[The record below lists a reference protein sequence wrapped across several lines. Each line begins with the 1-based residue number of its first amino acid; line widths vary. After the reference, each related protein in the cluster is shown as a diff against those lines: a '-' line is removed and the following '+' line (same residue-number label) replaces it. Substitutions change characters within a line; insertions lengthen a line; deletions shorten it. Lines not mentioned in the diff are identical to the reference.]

1 MAAPSGDGEKR
12 CGAERRDTRFL
23 HIALLRDAGI
33 KSVCTNHAAVASFV
47 HSPTQLVEI
56 GAAYVLLS
64 AFLAR
69 LLLRSI
75 GVPSIVTLMACG
87 LIAGPSGFGFFRLNL
102 TEPSTRALLSLA
114 VVVVLF
120 EATLRMDLR
129 HVPKRVLAALAIV
142 GPAFV
147 LLLLPPVERALGI
160 RPVVAI
166 MVAAVCVVTGPTVT
180 GPLLARLRV
189 RTGLSHLL
197 ETEGLALDALG
208 VIVAAAI
215 FTSLTSGHERGID
228 MVWHTASRVGLGLTI
243 GIAIGYF
250 GRRTVAFTARWPSDV
265 SKAYILLL
273 GFAAYATAEYAAHE
287 SGLTAVVACGLVI
300 DFNALAHERLVRTFK
315 EDLSMLALSTVFVL
329 LASQIDV
336 ATMRG
341 LVVPGCIVVA
351 VLILMRVLTVLL
363 STMRSSYSWRERIFM
378 MTVFPR
384 GIVAVSLA
392 TYYATQFPA
401 WTIPG
406 GDRVAGLLFLVIVLT
421 VVVSTVAAI
430 VATRVFALQMPAVMI
445 VGISSKS
452 IEAARELTQSGH
464 RVVLVDDEA
473 RRISFGR
480 AHDLDA
486 VYADT
491 PARVTQLARERSA
504 HSVVLGRAH
513 RWARLRASAL
523 PPGVRAY
530 ALEGEERPGFTKLA
544 PNAEGAFTV
553 SEPR

>member
-1 MAAPSGDGEKR
+1 MA
-12 CGAERRDTRFL
+12 T
-23 HIALLRDAGI
+23 
-33 KSVCTNHAAVASFV
+33 FV

-87 LIAGPSGFGFFRLNL
+87 LVAGPSGFGLFQLNL

-114 VVVVLF
+114 VVIVLF

-129 HVPKRVLAALAIV
+129 RVPKTVLIVLAIL
-142 GPAFV
+142 GPALV
-147 LLLLPPVERALGI
+147 LLLLPPIERALDI
-160 RPVVAI
+160 KPVVAI

-208 VIVAAAI
+208 VIIAAAI
-215 FTSLTSGHERGID
+215 FTSLTSGHEGGLETA
-228 MVWHTASRVGLGLTI
+228 WHTVSRIGLGLII
-243 GIAIGYF
+243 GLAIGYF
-250 GRRTVAFTARWPSDV
+250 GRRTFAFAARWPSDI
-265 SKAYILLL
+265 SKVYVLLL
-273 GFAAYATAEYAAHE
+273 GFAAYAIAEYAAHE
-287 SGLTAVVACGLVI
+287 SGLTAVVACGLMI
-300 DFNALAHERLVRTFK
+300 DYSVLPHERLVRTFK

-329 LASQIDV
+329 LASQIDI
-336 ATMRG
+336 ATMLG
-341 LVVPGCIVVA
+341 LLRPGLAIVG
-351 VLILMRVLTVLL
+351 VLIGLRVLTVLVA
-363 STMRSSYSWRERIFM
+363 TARSPYSWRERIFM

-406 GDRVAGLLFLVIVLT
+406 GDQVAGLLFLVIVVT
-421 VVVSTVAAI
+421 VAVSTVAAI
-430 VATRVFALQMPAVMI
+430 VATRVFDLQMPAVVI

-452 IEAARELTQSGH
+452 IEAARGLTESGH
-464 RVVLVDDEA
+464 RVLLVDDEQ
-473 RRISFGR
+473 RRITFGR
-480 AHDLDA
+480 AHDLEA
-486 VYADT
+486 KYAES
-491 PARVTQLARERSA
+491 PARIAQLAREHSARSI
-504 HSVVLGRAH
+504 VLGRAH
-513 RWARLRASAL
+513 RWGRLSATSI

-530 ALEGEERPGFTKLA
+530 ALEGEEKPGFETLA
-544 PNAEGAFTV
+544 PDEEGAFTV
-553 SEPR
+553 SQPR